1 MRTTEDLSREDLD
14 LIATIAKMAHGVY
27 AACGVKTQVTMIMMD
42 LTCVHL
48 NAYRLRLDEMAD
60 PEARKQDVMHD
71 IVGIHANLNR
81 ETGLLENC
89 FVPRFAKFEG

>member
-1 MRTTEDLSREDLD
+1 MKTVKDLSAYDLD
-14 LIATIAKMAHGVY
+14 LISTIAKMAHDVY

-48 NAYRLRLDEMAD
+48 NACPMRLEAMAD

-71 IVGIHANLNR
+71 VVGIHANLNR

-89 FVPRFAKFEG
+89 FTPRFARLDC